1 MAGRKGEATVTE
13 TLKEAIRASGR
24 SLNQLAKASGVG
36 SDRLSRFM
44 RGQRSLTSGAID
56 SLCTALGLRLVG
68 PAQAAEPAPQDAGP
82 AKRGP
87 KPGGRGRQK
96 GATHV

>member
-44 RGQRSLTSGAID
+44 RGRRGLTNEAID

-68 PAQAAEPAPQDAGP
+68 PEEPPAG
-82 AKRGP
+82 
-87 KPGGRGRQK
+87 KPRRRKKGG
-96 GATHV
+96 